1 MSSPSD
7 LSKVKAKVEDFCET
21 IRIRVEGGSVMSQ
34 HEDVTLVLVLQVLVV
49 TANLIA
55 AFIAFFLY
63 EASPWNFA
71 IAGLAVFAAI
81 AIAIS
86 MWLNKQ
92 ETDRLNAANA
102 AGHSMLGGH

>member
-1 MSSPSD
+1 
-7 LSKVKAKVEDFCET
+7 
-21 IRIRVEGGSVMSQ
+21 MSQ
-34 HEDVTLVLVLQVLVV
+34 HEEVTLGLVLQVLVV
-49 TANLIA
+49 TANLTA

-92 ETDRLNAANA
+92 ETERFRNATNAAE
-102 AGHSMLGGH
+102 HSMLGGR

>member
-1 MSSPSD
+1 
-7 LSKVKAKVEDFCET
+7 
-21 IRIRVEGGSVMSQ
+21 MSQ
-34 HEDVTLVLVLQVLVV
+34 HEEFTLVFVLQVLVV
-49 TANLIA
+49 MANLTA
-55 AFIAFFLY
+55 AFMAFFLY

-92 ETDRLNAANA
+92 EMERFRNATNG
-102 AGHSMLGGH
+102 AGHSIFGGR

>member
-1 MSSPSD
+1 
-7 LSKVKAKVEDFCET
+7 
-21 IRIRVEGGSVMSQ
+21 MSQ
-34 HEDVTLVLVLQVLVV
+34 HEEVTLVFVLQVLVV
-49 TANLIA
+49 MANLTA
-55 AFIAFFLY
+55 AFMAFFLY

-92 ETDRLNAANA
+92 ETERFRNATNA
-102 AGHSMLGGH
+102 AGHSIFGGR

>member
-1 MSSPSD
+1 
-7 LSKVKAKVEDFCET
+7 
-21 IRIRVEGGSVMSQ
+21 MSQ
-34 HEDVTLVLVLQVLVV
+34 HEEVTLVFVLQVLVV
-49 TANLIA
+49 MANLTA
-55 AFIAFFLY
+55 AFMAFFLY

-92 ETDRLNAANA
+92 EMERFRNASNA
-102 AGHSMLGGH
+102 AGHSIFGGR